1 MEHQTRHRSF
11 VTRGRRT
18 EAQQRAIDK
27 LWPEYGIELGDG
39 TLDLDAI
46 FGRRAPHVLE
56 IGFGDGENLLTL
68 AALYPER
75 DFVGVEVHGAGIGRL
90 LNEANVR
97 GLTNVRVIRH
107 DAVEVLENDLAEA
120 SIDEVLLFFPDP
132 WPKNR
137 HHRRR
142 IVQPEFAQLV
152 VRILKPTGVLRLAT
166 DWENYAAHM
175 LEVLD
180 AAPGL
185 VNAAGP
191 GGVVDRPAD
200 RPVTKFERRGERL
213 GYTITDLEY
222 RPAAR
227 T

>member
-1 MEHQTRHRSF
+1 VENQTRHRSF

-39 TLDLDAI
+39 VLDLDAI
-46 FGRRAPHVLE
+46 FGRSAPHVLE

-68 AALYPER
+68 AAAYPDR
-75 DFVGVEVHGAGIGRL
+75 DFIGVEVHGAGIGRV
-90 LNEANVR
+90 LNEANAR
-97 GLTNVRVIRH
+97 ELSNVRVIRH
-107 DAVEVLENDLAEA
+107 DAVEVIENDLPAR
-120 SIDEVLLFFPDP
+120 SIDEVLIFFPDP

-142 IVQPEFAQLV
+142 IVQPEFAQLL

-166 DWENYAAHM
+166 DWENYAGHM

-191 GGVVDRPAD
+191 GGFVERPAD

-213 GYTITDLEY
+213 GYTIKDLEY
-222 RPAAR
+222 RPAAHP
-227 T
+227 

>member
-1 MEHQTRHRSF
+1 VENQTRHRSF

-39 TLDLDAI
+39 VLDLDAI
-46 FGRRAPHVLE
+46 FGRSAPHVLE

-68 AALYPER
+68 AALYPDR
-75 DFVGVEVHGAGIGRL
+75 DFVGVEVHGAGIGRV
-90 LNEANVR
+90 LNEANAR
-97 GLTNVRVIRH
+97 ELTNVRVIRH
-107 DAVEVLENDLAEA
+107 DAVEVIENDLPPE
-120 SIDEVLLFFPDP
+120 SIDEVLIFFPDP

-142 IVQPEFAQLV
+142 IVQPEFAQLL

-166 DWENYAAHM
+166 DWENYAGHM

-185 VNAAGP
+185 VNAAGK
-191 GGVVDRPAD
+191 GGFVERPAD
-200 RPVTKFERRGERL
+200 RHVTKFERRGERL
-213 GYTITDLEY
+213 GYTIKDLEY
-222 RPAAR
+222 RPAAHP
-227 T
+227 